1 MVYIYNG
8 LIIEIQY
15 ILKCGKRGAERVVFH
30 LTMCTCG
37 FYMAMVLTNW
47 AKQPKDNNWDQSE
60 DLNVSDESMWI
71 KLASMFLTVALYFWI
86 IVAPFLFPNRDF
98 GSAAQ

>member
-1 MVYIYNG
+1 
-8 LIIEIQY
+8 
-15 ILKCGKRGAERVVFH
+15 
-30 LTMCTCG
+30 
-37 FYMAMVLTNW
+37 AMVLTNW